1 MKKYKY
7 IINDKEFTVTV
18 GKRQDGIATV
28 TVNDETY
35 DVKVVP
41 EQTVV
46 KKTVVKK
53 PATPVNTENK
63 NYLQDALRAPIPGTI
78 VDIFAKEGDK
88 IKEGDTI
95 LVLEA
100 MKMNNN
106 LTADKDGV
114 IKEILVQN
122 GETVKENTALVTFE

>member
-78 VDIFAKEGDK
+78 VDICA
-88 IKEGDTI
+88 KEGDTI

-106 LTADKDGV
+106 LTADKDGI

>member
-46 KKTVVKK
+46 KKSVVKK

-78 VDIFAKEGDK
+78 VDICAKEGDK

-100 MKMNNN
+100 MKMANN
-106 LTADKDGV
+106 LEANKSGKVTAICVKAGESVMEDTPLVV
-114 IKEILVQN
+114 IE
-122 GETVKENTALVTFE
+122 